1 MSIVEQ
7 IEQEL
12 QRAQVEL
19 VQADVAAIE
28 VTTRLEA
35 ARSAVDKLTA
45 AVLAMKGPTPDVPS
59 EVAAMTGETLA
70 EPTAPLPNNVGV
82 DDSSDSRVA
91 DDSATPAPNHDRSA
105 TADMTEEEF
114 DAYRQK
120 RQRRRQKEL
129 DADNPLAQYKCGGC
143 GMQGTSSYQII
154 TAPSGA
160 PVRLILC
167 SACGNQT
174 F

>member
-7 IEQEL
+7 MEQEL
-12 QRAQVEL
+12 QKSQVEL

-28 VTTRLEA
+28 ATTRLEA
-35 ARSAVDKLTA
+35 ARSTTDRLTA
-45 AVLAMKGPTPDVPS
+45 AVAAMKG
-59 EVAAMTGETLA
+59 A
-70 EPTAPLPNNVGV
+70 EPSVPILSNAGV
-82 DDSSDSRVA
+82 DDSGTP
-91 DDSATPAPNHDRSA
+91 DDSVTPALNHDRLA
-105 TADMTEEEF
+105 TADMSEEEF
-114 DAYRQK
+114 DAYRKK

-143 GMQGTSSYQII
+143 GMQGTSSEQII
-154 TAPSGA
+154 AAPSGV
-160 PVRLILC
+160 PVRLIGC

>member
-7 IEQEL
+7 MEQEL
-12 QRAQVEL
+12 QKAQVEL

-28 VTTRLEA
+28 ATTRLEA
-35 ARSAVDKLTA
+35 ARSATDKLSA
-45 AVLAMKGPTPDVPS
+45 A
-59 EVAAMTGETLA
+59 VAAMNGKTPA
-70 EPTAPLPNNVGV
+70 EP
-82 DDSSDSRVA
+82 
-91 DDSATPAPNHDRSA
+91 PAPEVLPKPLAKLPEGDLSYEDRA
-105 TADMTEEEF
+105 IAADMTEEEF
-114 DAYRQK
+114 DAYRKK
-120 RQRRRQKEL
+120 RQRARQKQL

-143 GMQGTSSYQII
+143 GEAGTSSEQII

-160 PVRLILC
+160 PVRLIVC